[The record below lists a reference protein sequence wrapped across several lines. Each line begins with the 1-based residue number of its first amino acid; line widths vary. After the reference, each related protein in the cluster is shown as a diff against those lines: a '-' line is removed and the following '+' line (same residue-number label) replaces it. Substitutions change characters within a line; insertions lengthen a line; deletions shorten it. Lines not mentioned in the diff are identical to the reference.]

1 MNSDFS
7 DLLQC
12 LNNFQAEYLV
22 VGGYAV
28 IAYAEPR
35 FTKNLDVWVRP
46 TPENAERVYRA
57 LAKFGAP
64 LSGLTVKDLATP
76 GLVYQIGVP
85 PVRVDILMSVDG
97 IDFDEAW
104 PGRNWISFGEVS
116 GWIIGRDALVK
127 SRTSLRQ
134 DAHRTCSTRKIFAA
148 VLKSKQIELK
158 RQHPVTC
165 SQNVWATGSS
175 E

>member
-12 LNNFQAEYLV
+12 LNSCQAEYLV

-35 FTKNLDVWVRP
+35 FTKDLDVWVRP
-46 TPENAERVYRA
+46 TAENAERVYRA
-57 LAKFGAP
+57 LAEFGAP
-64 LSGLTVKDLATP
+64 LSGLTVQDLATP

-97 IDFDEAW
+97 VDFDEAW
-104 PGRNWISFGEVS
+104 PGRGWINFGEVS
-116 GWIIGRDALVK
+116 GWVIGREALIKNKLASGRPQDLLDAENIRL
-127 SRTSLRQ
+127 SG
-134 DAHRTCSTRKIFAA
+134 D
-148 VLKSKQIELK
+148 
-158 RQHPVTC
+158 
-165 SQNVWATGSS
+165 
-175 E
+175 